1 MISGTFYLNDIKG
14 ALQMFGPLTVA
25 EIKTKLLMRN
35 VKLDETHILDALEVL
50 LKQKAVRKSD
60 VPGKYVRSHLS

>member
-14 ALQMFGPLTVA
+14 ALQMFGALNIA
-25 EIKTKLLMRN
+25 EIKAKLLLRN
-35 VKLDETHILDALEVL
+35 VKLDDTQILEGLEVL
-50 LKQKAVRKSD
+50 LKQKAVRRSD